1 VVVNA
6 ERRGSEPPELMRRHF
21 EKRCARVVTVP
32 WDDALEPGALTDMSS
47 LHRRTRDALVDIAA
61 AVADNF
67 AVEVS
72 P

>member
-1 VVVNA
+1 
-6 ERRGSEPPELMRRHF
+6 MRRHF

-32 WDDALEPGALTDMSS
+32 WDDALEQGARTDMSS
-47 LHRRTRDALVDIAA
+47 LNRRTRESMVDIAA

-67 AVEVS
+67 TAQEDR

>member
-1 VVVNA
+1 
-6 ERRGSEPPELMRRHF
+6 
-21 EKRCARVVTVP
+21 
-32 WDDALEPGALTDMSS
+32 MSS

-67 AVEVS
+67 VVEVS